1 MERDMSP
8 PEDCFAGLAATL
20 SRLARRAEAGYT
32 PVVESLLAD
41 GSKDVRTIEQTLDG
55 LLDFCF
61 DADVLRLYRRLCRH
75 YYDLDPAAAAS
86 YVRAYRDMWDAAPDA
101 DP

>member
-1 MERDMSP
+1 MP
-8 PEDCFAGLAATL
+8 QPEDCFAGLATTL
-20 SRLARRAEAGYT
+20 SDLARRAEAGYA

-41 GSKDVRTIEQTLDG
+41 GSEDVRNIERTLDG

-61 DADVLRLYRRLCRH
+61 DAEVLRLFRRLCRRYH
-75 YYDLDPAAAAS
+75 ELDPAAAAS